1 MKIAFIGARG
11 VVGKYSGIETY
22 YEELGSRLAALGHEV
37 TVYCRSYFTPG
48 VNRYRGMR
56 VKRFPTVRSKHLETV
71 VHTALSTFDALFKR
85 YDIVQFHALGSAPF
99 AFVPRLI
106 GSKTVVSV
114 CGLDGRRA
122 KWGGFARRYLEA
134 CEWASVHCPT
144 AASVVSA
151 ELARYFAE
159 RYGQEVT
166 YIPNG
171 VTLQSKVS
179 ADHLEPLGLSERNY
193 ILYVG
198 RLTPEK
204 ACEDLIAAYKACDTN
219 LKLAFVGGSTYADS
233 YVESLKKEAS
243 DRILFLGFQQ
253 GDALSALFSN
263 AYFYVL
269 PSRIEGLSISLLE
282 AMGYGNCVLTS
293 DIPENRDI
301 VKDCGETFRTG
312 DVSNLAEQM
321 QYLMKHPAVVAQ
333 RGAAARACIEAN
345 FTWDIIAK
353 QTDAFYRELIS
364 GQVSKGRLGLNYS
377 RRSS

>member
-22 YEELGSRLAALGHEV
+22 YEEIGSRLAALGHDV
-37 TVYCRSYFTPG
+37 TIYCRSYFTPA
-48 VNRYRGMR
+48 VDRYRGMR
-56 VKRFPTVRSKHLETV
+56 IRRFPTVRSKHLETV
-71 VHTALSTFDALFKR
+71 VHTALSTFDSLFKH

-99 AFVPRLI
+99 AFVPRLV

-114 CGLDGRRA
+114 RGLDGRRA
-122 KWGGFARRYLEA
+122 KWGGFARRYLET
-134 CEWASVHCPT
+134 CEWASVRCPT
-144 AASVVSA
+144 ATSVVSA

-159 RYGQEVT
+159 RYDRDVT

-171 VTLQSKVS
+171 VTLRSQVS
-179 ADHLEPLGLSERNY
+179 ADYLEPLGLSERDY

-204 ACEDLIAAYKACDTN
+204 ACEDLIAAYKSCDTN

-233 YVESLKKEAS
+233 YVEKLKKEAS
-243 DRILFLGFQQ
+243 DRILFLGFQE
-253 GDALSALFSN
+253 GDALAALFSN

-269 PSRIEGLSISLLE
+269 PSRIEGLSVSLLE
-282 AMGYGNCVLTS
+282 AMAYGNCVLTS

-312 DVSNLAEQM
+312 DVANLAEQM
-321 QYLMKHPAVVAQ
+321 QYLLNSPEVVGR
-333 RGAAARACIEAN
+333 RGAAARAFIEAN

-353 QTDAFYRELIS
+353 QTDAFYRELMS
-364 GQVSKGRLGLNYS
+364 GQVTKRRLGFNYS
-377 RRSS
+377 RRSG